1 MATLPTGPSSR
12 AIICVDMDYFF
23 AQCEERRQQ
32 GLQQRPVV
40 VCVYSGRTPTSGVVS
55 TANYVARR
63 RGVKS
68 GMPIIRA
75 QKLLQAE
82 PSAVFLPVDHA
93 FYEEISGRVMQ
104 ILRTYA
110 DRFEQMS
117 VDEAYVDVTR
127 RADGLLMRA
136 VELAQQLKAQMRRD
150 EYLSCSVGVAPNK
163 LLAKMA
169 ADAQKPD
176 GLTVITPDQAEA
188 FLAPLPLERL
198 YGIGPKSAER
208 LRGLGVST
216 VGQLAATDVT
226 LLIRTFGPEFGRSV
240 HRAAQGLDDEPV
252 GGSESREQISRIV
265 TLRANTRD
273 RTAILPVLEELARD
287 VHAEAKSAGL
297 AFRTVSV
304 LAFMEDLSMRTR
316 DATLERA
323 TSELAP
329 LLTLGR
335 TLLGTLL
342 DEVSDLDVR
351 RVGLRVGRLTPALR
365 ERALTEFVES
375 S

>member
-1 MATLPTGPSSR
+1 
-12 AIICVDMDYFF
+12 
-23 AQCEERRQQ
+23 
-32 GLQQRPVV
+32 
-40 VCVYSGRTPTSGVVS
+40 
-55 TANYVARR
+55 
-63 RGVKS
+63 
-68 GMPIIRA
+68 MPIIRA